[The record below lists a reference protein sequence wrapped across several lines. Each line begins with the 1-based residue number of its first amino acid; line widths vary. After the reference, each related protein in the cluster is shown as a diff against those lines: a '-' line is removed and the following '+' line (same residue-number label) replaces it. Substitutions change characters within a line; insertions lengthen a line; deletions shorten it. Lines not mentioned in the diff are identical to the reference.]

1 MNRSALRLIEQSDAQ
16 WLVSLGNGSGTTG
29 REASKDRSQRSASV
43 SADPL
48 RAKPA
53 SHEDLYALPS
63 VAENASC
70 KVIFGGVLYNRA
82 ALGEQFASSSSPPVT
97 SDAELVLRA
106 YLRWGENVL
115 RKIKGV
121 FALFV
126 WDQRRDFLLCA
137 RDPLGVYPLFY
148 ADSGHELL
156 FSTSTEA
163 LVRHPGVS
171 DAVNRIAIAD
181 YLCYRHEELEET
193 FYQAVGRVGPG
204 HAMRVKGTSRRQ
216 YRYWDPNPADY
227 DPNDTDYWVR
237 EDELE
242 HFDELFDRA
251 VDRGLQLGPPAIFL
265 SGGLDSVSVA
275 AVAADISR
283 RKGLP
288 DPLALS
294 LAFPGPEINEED
306 VQRRV
311 GSGLGL
317 PHEFMAYGEATG
329 HQGLLAPSMA
339 MSSELSVPLY
349 NVWTPAY
356 RRLGLEGER
365 RGCRVVLTGGGGDEW
380 LNVSPYHA
388 ADLFRSLDFVGLY
401 RLWDIGQRSFPVS
414 RLAFTRSLLWEF
426 GARPVLGRSASRT
439 LRGTAPGLHRRRF
452 RRRLRQ
458 VFSRSTPGWIMPD
471 PALRRESYR
480 RMEQRNSQ
488 LSASS
493 EPRSFYLRE
502 CRRVLDHPLMSIE
515 MEEGFDNGRR
525 AGLPQFMP
533 FFDADLVDFLSRTP
547 PDMLYRGGR
556 TKAMVRQTVARRF
569 PGLNFERQ
577 KKVSAMDF
585 FTSLLLKEAPPLWQA
600 IEGAQGLAEL
610 GIVDGPALDTA
621 MSVLLSGTRPPQESH
636 RVRDILLVEA
646 WLRPRLDLPLP
657 PVVEAEKA
665 LT

>member
-1 MNRSALRLIEQSDAQ
+1 MNRSALRLIEQFDAQ
-16 WLVSLGNGSGTTG
+16 WLVSLGNGLPSGTTG
-29 REASKDRSQRSASV
+29 REASKDWSLRSAGV
-43 SADPL
+43 SADPM
-48 RAKPA
+48 RATPE
-53 SHEDLYALPS
+53 SHEDLYALPT
-63 VAENASC
+63 VAENAYC

-82 ALGEQFASSSSPPVT
+82 VLGEQSASSSPPPVT
-97 SDAELVLRA
+97 NDAELVLRA
-106 YLRWGENVL
+106 YLRWGEDFL
-115 RKIKGV
+115 RKLKGV

-148 ADSGHELL
+148 AATGRELL

-171 DAVNRIAIAD
+171 DAVNRIALAD
-181 YLCYRHEELEET
+181 YLCYRQEELKET
-193 FYQAVGRVGPG
+193 FYEAISRVGPG
-204 HAMRVKGTSRRQ
+204 HAMRVKGASHQ
-216 YRYWDPNPADY
+216 HYRYWDPHPADY
-227 DPNDTDYWVR
+227 DPDYWVR
-237 EDELE
+237 EDELDR
-242 HFDELFDRA
+242 FDELFDQA
-251 VDRGLQLGPPAIFL
+251 VDRGLQLGPPAVFM

-275 AVAADISR
+275 AAAADISR

-294 LAFPGPEINEED
+294 LVFPSPEINEED

-317 PHEFMAYGEATG
+317 PHEFMTFGEATG
-329 HQGLLAPSMA
+329 NQGLLAPSMA

-349 NVWTPAY
+349 NVWAPAY

-388 ADLFRSLDFVGLY
+388 ADLFRTLDVVGLY
-401 RLWDIGQRSFPVS
+401 RLWDIGQRSFPVA
-414 RLAFTRSLLWEF
+414 RLAFTRNLLWKY
-426 GARPVLGRSASRT
+426 GARPVIGRAARKI
-439 LRGTAPGLHRRRF
+439 LRGTAPGVLRRRF
-452 RRRLRQ
+452 RWRLRQ
-458 VFSRSTPGWIMPD
+458 DFSRSTPDWVMPD

-480 RMEQRNSQ
+480 RMEQLSQ
-488 LSASS
+488 LSARSG
-493 EPRSFYLRE
+493 PRSFYLRE
-502 CRRVLDHPLMSIE
+502 ARRILDHPLMSIE
-515 MEEGFDNGRR
+515 MEESFERGRR

-533 FFDADLVDFLSRTP
+533 FFDADLVDFLCRTP
-547 PDMLYRGGR
+547 PNLLYRGGR

-577 KKVSAMDF
+577 RKVSAMDF
-585 FTSLLLKEAPPLWQA
+585 FTSLLIEEVPRLWQA
-600 IEGAQGLAEL
+600 MEGAQGLAEL
-610 GIVDGPALDTA
+610 GIVDGPALDSA
-621 MSVLLSGTRPPQESH
+621 MSVILSGTRPPQESH

-646 WLRPRLDLPLP
+646 WLRPRLNLPLP

-665 LT
+665 LI

>member
-1 MNRSALRLIEQSDAQ
+1 MNRSALRLTEQSDAQ
-16 WLVSLGNGSGTTG
+16 WLVSLGNGLPSGTTG
-29 REASKDRSQRSASV
+29 RESSKEWSLRSAGV

-48 RAKPA
+48 RATSA
-53 SHEDLYALPS
+53 SHEDLYALPT

-82 ALGEQFASSSSPPVT
+82 ALGEQFASSFPPPVT
-97 SDAELVLRA
+97 NDAELVLRA
-106 YLRWGENVL
+106 YLRWGEDVL
-115 RKIKGV
+115 SKIKGV

-148 ADSGHELL
+148 ADTGRELL

-171 DAVNRIAIAD
+171 DAVNRIALAD
-181 YLCYRHEELEET
+181 YLCYRQEELEET
-193 FYQAVGRVGPG
+193 FYETVSRVGPG
-204 HAMRVKGTSRRQ
+204 HAMRIKGASRHH
-216 YRYWDPNPADY
+216 YRYWDPHPADY
-227 DPNDTDYWVR
+227 DPDYWVR

-242 HFDELFDRA
+242 QFDELFDQA

-294 LAFPGPEINEED
+294 LVFPSPEVNEED
-306 VQRRV
+306 IQRRV

-317 PHEFMAYGEATG
+317 GHEFMTFGEATG

-349 NVWTPAY
+349 NVWAPAY

-388 ADLFRSLDFVGLY
+388 ADLMRSLDVVGLY

-426 GARPVLGRSASRT
+426 GARPVVGRAARSI
-439 LRGTAPGLHRRRF
+439 LRGTAPGVHRRRF
-452 RRRLRQ
+452 ERRLRQ
-458 VFSRSTPGWIMPD
+458 AFSQSTPDWIMPD

-480 RMEQRNSQ
+480 RMEQHSQ
-488 LSASS
+488 LSARS

-502 CRRVLDHPLMSIE
+502 CRRILDHPLMSIE
-515 MEEGFDNGRR
+515 MEEGFDSGRR
-525 AGLPQFMP
+525 TGLPQFMP

-547 PDMLYRGGR
+547 PDLLYRGGR

-577 KKVSAMDF
+577 RKVSAMDF
-585 FTSLLLKEAPPLWQA
+585 FTSLLVEETPRLWQA
-600 IEGAQGLAEL
+600 MEGAQGLAEL
-610 GIVDGPALDTA
+610 GIVDAPALDSA
-621 MSVLLSGTRPPQESH
+621 ISVLLSGARPPQESH
-636 RVRDILLVEA
+636 GVRDILLVEA
-646 WLRPRLDLPLP
+646 WLRPRLDLPMP